1 MPESTNSSITDR
13 LWAVVLAGGVGS
25 RFWPVSTP
33 SRPKQLLPL
42 GSPRPLIQDTIR
54 RIEPLVPLDRVR
66 ILAGE
71 DLVDPIRDA
80 VEGIED
86 HHFFL
91 EPQPRGTAPVLLW
104 AAHRISAEDPD
115 AIMVSLHADHAI
127 RPEPAF
133 RERVAAAAV
142 AADRHDRLFTVGV
155 LPTRPETGYGYIHPG
170 EPLDDLGV
178 FAVDAFVEKP
188 DAATARSYL
197 AGGEHLWNSGIFI
210 WRVSR
215 LLAEVRA
222 VAPELADLLPL
233 LDSGDVDEFFAV
245 APRISVDEALLERS
259 GRVGVVAATF
269 EWDDVGTWDAV
280 ARSRDLDA
288 AGNATMGASQLVDS
302 RGCVVWNETGQDVV
316 VFGARDMV
324 VVNVEG
330 VTLVLPRERASDLK
344 QLLEALPDDVRE
356 SRP

>member
-1 MPESTNSSITDR
+1 M
-13 LWAVVLAGGVGS
+13 VLAGGVGA

-42 GSPRPLIQDTIR
+42 AGPEPLIRETIR
-54 RIEPLVPLDRVR
+54 RIQPLVPLERVR
-66 ILAGE
+66 ILAGN
-71 DLVDPIRDA
+71 DLRGPIRDA
-80 VEGIED
+80 VDGLDDEN
-86 HHFFL
+86 FFL
-91 EPQPRGTAPVLLW
+91 EPQPRGTGPVLLW
-104 AAHRISAEDPD
+104 AAHRIAAEDPD

-133 RERVAAAAV
+133 RERVAAAAA

-155 LPTRPETGYGYIHPG
+155 QPTRPETGYGYIRPG
-170 EPLDDLGV
+170 RALDDAGS

-188 DAATARSYL
+188 NAETARSYL
-197 AGGEHLWNSGIFI
+197 TSGDYLWNSGIFI

-215 LLAEVRA
+215 LLAEARE

-233 LDSGDVDEFFAV
+233 LDTGDVDEFFAV

-259 GRVGVVAATF
+259 DRVGVVAATF

-280 ARSRDLDA
+280 ARTRELDQDRNAVVGSARLLESSR
-288 AGNATMGASQLVDS
+288 
-302 RGCVVWNETGQDVV
+302 CVVWNETDQPVV
-316 VFGARDMV
+316 VFGASDMV
-324 VVNVEG
+324 VVTVDG
-330 VTLVLPRERASDLK
+330 VTLVLPRSRASDLK
-344 QLLEALPDDVRE
+344 QLLDAIPADIRD